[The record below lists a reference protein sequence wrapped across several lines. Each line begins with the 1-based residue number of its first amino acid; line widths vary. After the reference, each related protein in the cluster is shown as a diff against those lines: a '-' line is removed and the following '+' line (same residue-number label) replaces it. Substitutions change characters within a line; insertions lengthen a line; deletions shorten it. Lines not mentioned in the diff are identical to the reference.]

1 MKAETK
7 MIVAAAVVVALALTA
22 VSGITYSWFSDSES
36 TEVTIN
42 TAKVD
47 MDADFYYCDDDTDTW
62 KHIDDANGAL
72 SL

>member
-7 MIVAAAVVVALALTA
+7 MIVAAAVVAALALTA

-42 TAKVD
+42 AAKVD
-47 MDADFYYCDDDTDTW
+47 MDADF
-62 KHIDDANGAL
+62 
-72 SL
+72 